1 MAEIRLKQICKSFK
15 GEHILDN
22 LNLTIPGGIFFAL
35 LGPSGCGKTTI
46 LRLIAGLEAV
56 DAGAIYLGNQDITR
70 VPVYQ
75 RKINTVFQRYA
86 LFPHLNVYENIAY
99 GLRIRGLSE
108 EVIKERVEK
117 YISIVRLQGK
127 EQRFPNALSGGQQ
140 QRVALA
146 RALVVEPQVVLFDE
160 PLSALDQKL
169 KEQMIV
175 EFSDLQYTLKTTF
188 LYVTHDQNE
197 ALTLADEMAI
207 MNMDGKI
214 EQIGTPKQIYE
225 FPQSRFVA
233 DFIGST
239 TILEG
244 VLRKSEECVYSIGVI
259 EVGEIKAYVP
269 VEKNWMI
276 PGKIAFASI
285 RPEKIIISRIPME
298 EFPNCLKGTVKN
310 IIYYG
315 GYTKYRVELG
325 NGQIIN
331 VLKQNRHHFPKESIE
346 EDEVVYLNF
355 EKENVVLL
363 EN

>member
-1 MAEIRLKQICKSFK
+1 MAEIKLRQICKSYK
-15 GEHILDN
+15 GDNILDE

-56 DAGAIYLGNQDITR
+56 DAGTIYLGNLDITR

-75 RKINTVFQRYA
+75 RKINTVFQKYA
-86 LFPHLNVYENIAY
+86 LFPHLDVYENIAY
-99 GLRIRGLSE
+99 GLRIRGLKE
-108 EVIKERVEK
+108 AVIKERVEK
-117 YISIVRLQGK
+117 YLSIVRLQGK
-127 EQRFPNALSGGQQ
+127 ESRFPDALSGGQQ

-146 RALVVEPQVVLFDE
+146 RALAVEPEVVLFDE

-207 MNMDGKI
+207 MNADGQI
-214 EQIGTPKQIYE
+214 EQIGTPKQVYE
-225 FPQSRFVA
+225 FPKSRFVA

-244 VLRKSEECVYSIGVI
+244 TLRRVEEHIYAVEVQ
-259 EVGEIKAYVP
+259 EVGEIKVYVP
-269 VEKNWMI
+269 TEKNWMI
-276 PGKIAFASI
+276 PGKIVFASI
-285 RPEKIIISRIPME
+285 RPEKIIITRAE
-298 EFPNCLKGTVKN
+298 NQEFANSLKGAVKN

-315 GYTKYRVELG
+315 GYTKYRIELA
-325 NGQIIN
+325 NSQTIS

-346 EDEVVYLNF
+346 EDEVVFLNF